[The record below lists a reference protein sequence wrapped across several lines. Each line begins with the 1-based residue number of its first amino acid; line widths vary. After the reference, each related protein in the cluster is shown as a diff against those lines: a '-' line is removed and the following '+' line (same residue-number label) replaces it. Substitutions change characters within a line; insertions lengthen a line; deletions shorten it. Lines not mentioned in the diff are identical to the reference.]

1 MHRPISN
8 MTRLLLFAVSTMALV
23 STTIAQENN
32 GTLSPLAA
40 PTDPPVETDVSCV
53 YYTIIVDYNF
63 Y

>member
-1 MHRPISN
+1 
-8 MTRLLLFAVSTMALV
+8 MALV
-23 STTIAQENN
+23 STTMAQENN

>member
-1 MHRPISN
+1 
-8 MTRLLLFAVSTMALV
+8 MALV

>member
-1 MHRPISN
+1 
-8 MTRLLLFAVSTMALV
+8 MALV

-53 YYTIIVDYNF
+53 ILYYYHNIS
-63 Y
+63 